1 MVSIGTQTDD
11 LCTCSDVQEPD
22 LKRKKWK
29 ENLLIRY
36 NFKPQNDESPEK
48 MEPPCKKTKNSS
60 HN

>member
-36 NFKPQNDESPEK
+36 NFKSQNDESPEK
-48 MEPPCKKTKNSS
+48 MEPPRKKTKNSS
-60 HN
+60 QN